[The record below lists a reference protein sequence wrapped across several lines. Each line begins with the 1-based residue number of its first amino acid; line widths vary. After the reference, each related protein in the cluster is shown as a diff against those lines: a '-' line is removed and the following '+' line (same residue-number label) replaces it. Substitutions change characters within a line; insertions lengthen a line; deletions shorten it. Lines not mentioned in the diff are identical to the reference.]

1 VFSGIILLIIPA
13 FNFPQIKSMFV
24 FMFAEESSI
33 PKMDLNSMKQ
43 AIDMIPLSFILE
55 AMLKKHSQKDIS
67 EYKVLALTIETLL
80 SKVVHPPIS
89 SLELRNCAAC
99 TEKLYYLSIDV
110 FFQFTRP

>member
-1 VFSGIILLIIPA
+1 
-13 FNFPQIKSMFV
+13 
-24 FMFAEESSI
+24 
-33 PKMDLNSMKQ
+33 MDLNSMKQ
-43 AIDMIPLSFILE
+43 TIDMIPLSFILE

-67 EYKVLALTIETLL
+67 EYKVLALTIETVL

-99 TEKLYYLSIDV
+99 TEKLYYLLSIDV